1 MKLKIGELSPTASG
15 TAPPAT
21 HTIPLQTLYYLSC
34 ILSYTHIHFFI
45 LNSAPFLNSGPRE
58 LSISVYNYTFC
69 GPETHIQGQRKEAW
83 LTH

>member
-34 ILSYTHIHFFI
+34 ILSYTHIHFINLCLFI
-45 LNSAPFLNSGPRE
+45 GE
-58 LSISVYNYTFC
+58 LRPLMRVGC
-69 GPETHIQGQRKEAW
+69 
-83 LTH
+83 